1 MLPSQRG
8 KRLMHYDLS
17 DMLGVLGVIVVL
29 LCGIAYLAGI
39 PPIPFPLPL
48 SGWGELAMV
57 AGAPLM
63 APMTIRR
70 VLLFFV

>member
-1 MLPSQRG
+1 
-8 KRLMHYDLS
+8 MHYDLS

-29 LCGIAYLAGI
+29 FCGIAHLAGI
-39 PPIPFPLPL
+39 PPILLPLPP

-63 APMTIRR
+63 APMIIRR
-70 VLLFFV
+70 VLLFFA